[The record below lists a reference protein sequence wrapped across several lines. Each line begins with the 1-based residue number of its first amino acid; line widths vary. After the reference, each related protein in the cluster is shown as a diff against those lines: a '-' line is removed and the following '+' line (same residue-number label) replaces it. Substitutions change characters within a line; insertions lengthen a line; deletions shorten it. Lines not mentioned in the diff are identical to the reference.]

1 MLKIKDLVQ
10 RIEPEVTLYKSLILV
25 WVFCSYIDDNTGK
38 AVIKKYSSLENAVV
52 DDVRTFCCSVHV
64 LFQLC
69 FKKDSLV
76 LLNAFA
82 IFCGWFQVKILGNDD
97 GTGTLQRVSIKLRI
111 QVSLLV
117 CLFSFYNKQKQK
129 RP

>member
-1 MLKIKDLVQ
+1 MLKIKDLVH

-38 AVIKKYSSLENAVV
+38 VVIKKYSSLENAVV

-64 LFQLC
+64 LFQFC
-69 FKKDSLV
+69 FKKDSIVLV
-76 LLNAFA
+76 NAFA

-117 CLFSFYNKQKQK
+117 CLFSFSYEQKQK
-129 RP
+129 RR